1 MGTSSRTLIHIPKEH
16 EYLERHEKCAGYLL
30 ADIWMD
36 SRVNYI
42 YMENTSLPMVKMSID
57 KPLHKS
63 NLLLKD
69 LGGEFLIY
77 SAEHKE
83 IHVINPTAQLIWELC
98 DGTHTIDEIAQEL
111 RAHYSIS
118 PESDVTADIHHPL
131 NIFKSKDLL
140 ENEG

>member
-1 MGTSSRTLIHIPKEH
+1 
-16 EYLERHEKCAGYLL
+16 
-30 ADIWMD
+30 MD
-36 SRVNYI
+36 ARVNNI
-42 YMENTSLPMVKMSID
+42 YPENTSLPIVKMSID

-83 IHVINPTAQLIWELC
+83 IHVINPTAQLIWDLC
-98 DGTHTIDEIAQEL
+98 DGTHTIDDIAQEL
-111 RAHYSIS
+111 HAHFSVP
-118 PESDVTADIHHPL
+118 PERDVSADIHNAL

-140 ENEG
+140 ENEGE

>member
-1 MGTSSRTLIHIPKEH
+1 MS
-16 EYLERHEKCAGYLL
+16 GY
-30 ADIWMD
+30 
-36 SRVNYI
+36 
-42 YMENTSLPMVKMSID
+42 

-98 DGTHTIDEIAQEL
+98 DGTHTVDEIVQEL
-111 RAHYSIS
+111 RAHFSI
-118 PESDVTADIHHPL
+118 PVESDVTTDIQDTL
-131 NIFKSKDLL
+131 DTFKSKDLL
-140 ENEG
+140 ENEEA